1 MNPVTQHLISSY
13 LLMPLL
19 TVIFGIAAYFIARK
33 NKLLNNK
40 KLIAYLLLCGI
51 ILALPSLSGFMDYN
65 FMPYAYILLVILY
78 WTAGYYNRLIL
89 RKVFASSK
97 EMPSFGIQCLLT
109 VTVMLL
115 GAGLFSVVFNLCN
128 ELQYGIWASTCLL
141 PFAFP
146 LLYSQTV
153 NSYFDIP
160 IEIYKVWKYSEEY
173 DSDTLYINR
182 ERSIVMD
189 VDIFRRADDTA
200 SERITGKA
208 SEDVIFGQWFQRMI
222 DDCNLKSPSSPIV
235 YKNEGGAYYEWVFY
249 TKPSFFKRRRY
260 IDPDV
265 TLAGNKL
272 KRHDVIIAKRVAN
285 ELIKYNEY

>member
-51 ILALPSLSGFMDYN
+51 ILALPGLSGFMDYN

-89 RKVFASSK
+89 RKV
-97 EMPSFGIQCLLT
+97 
-109 VTVMLL
+109 
-115 GAGLFSVVFNLCN
+115 
-128 ELQYGIWASTCLL
+128 
-141 PFAFP
+141 
-146 LLYSQTV
+146 
-153 NSYFDIP
+153 
-160 IEIYKVWKYSEEY
+160 WKYSEEY

-189 VDIFRRADDTA
+189 VDIFRRVDDPA

>member
-51 ILALPSLSGFMDYN
+51 ILALPGLSGFMDYN

-109 VTVMLL
+109 VTVVLL

-141 PFAFP
+141 PFAFRFAQIQNDQPGKYGASGQDVHGLP
-146 LLYSQTV
+146 LSL
-153 NSYFDIP
+153 
-160 IEIYKVWKYSEEY
+160 KVGAIQFIRS
-173 DSDTLYINR
+173 TQAQRGNR
-182 ERSIVMD
+182 
-189 VDIFRRADDTA
+189 RRA
-200 SERITGKA
+200 
-208 SEDVIFGQWFQRMI
+208 Q
-222 DDCNLKSPSSPIV
+222 
-235 YKNEGGAYYEWVFY
+235 
-249 TKPSFFKRRRY
+249 
-260 IDPDV
+260 
-265 TLAGNKL
+265 
-272 KRHDVIIAKRVAN
+272 
-285 ELIKYNEY
+285 

>member
-173 DSDTLYINR
+173 DS
-182 ERSIVMD
+182 
-189 VDIFRRADDTA
+189 
-200 SERITGKA
+200 
-208 SEDVIFGQWFQRMI
+208 
-222 DDCNLKSPSSPIV
+222 
-235 YKNEGGAYYEWVFY
+235 
-249 TKPSFFKRRRY
+249 
-260 IDPDV
+260 
-265 TLAGNKL
+265 
-272 KRHDVIIAKRVAN
+272 
-285 ELIKYNEY
+285 

>member
-115 GAGLFSVVFNLCN
+115 GGRTFFRSVQPLQRTPVRHLGLHLPAALCISTPVFPNGEQL
-128 ELQYGIWASTCLL
+128 
-141 PFAFP
+141 
-146 LLYSQTV
+146 
-153 NSYFDIP
+153 
-160 IEIYKVWKYSEEY
+160 
-173 DSDTLYINR
+173 
-182 ERSIVMD
+182 
-189 VDIFRRADDTA
+189 FRHT
-200 SERITGKA
+200 
-208 SEDVIFGQWFQRMI
+208 
-222 DDCNLKSPSSPIV
+222 
-235 YKNEGGAYYEWVFY
+235 
-249 TKPSFFKRRRY
+249 
-260 IDPDV
+260 
-265 TLAGNKL
+265 
-272 KRHDVIIAKRVAN
+272 H
-285 ELIKYNEY
+285 